1 MVTDNFHLK
10 SNIVLASVLFK
21 GLTTEPGTV
30 KSAIVVIR
38 LLDSVLKVLKCNKH
52 YYGK

>member
-10 SNIVLASVLFK
+10 SNIVYDLTKVTLASVLFK

-38 LLDSVLKVLKCNKH
+38 LLDSVLKVLK
-52 YYGK
+52 